1 VNKNSSAWMGFL
13 VIAFGVLGLVGAM
26 GTYAAQIPFERALAR
41 NGALDQALAAA
52 GQPDAAVKL
61 GDLRVALDDSADHI
75 MTAAN
80 VPLPDFPARVATERA
95 RMFAAFG
102 ADAHATG
109 RQLRLVLAVFTA
121 TGAFFGAMVL
131 GLVGR
136 QGKE

>member
-1 VNKNSSAWMGFL
+1 MNKDNTAWMGFL

-41 NGALDQALAAA
+41 NGALDQALVAAS
-52 GQPDAAVKL
+52 QPNAPAAL
-61 GDLRVALDDSADHI
+61 ADLRVALDDSADHI

-80 VPLPDFPARVATERA
+80 APLPDFPARVATERA

-131 GLVGR
+131 GLVAR
-136 QGKE
+136 QAKA